1 LGIVGE
7 INEHVREGLRHWL
20 SPAFTSAGKQQ
31 GWASAESRFTGDTPK
46 YSFLVFKEIPFCG
59 PPTQIWSISKK
70 YIPLGKGCTMKNL
83 SLKLEDD
90 IFQETEKIITKVKK
104 NRNRYIN
111 EAIEFYNRLHKRRL
125 LSKQL
130 SKESKIVAKDSME
143 VLAEFEKLNGED

>member
-1 LGIVGE
+1 MDKD
-7 INEHVREGLRHWL
+7 N
-20 SPAFTSAGKQQ
+20 
-31 GWASAESRFTGDTPK
+31 D
-46 YSFLVFKEIPFCG
+46 
-59 PPTQIWSISKK
+59 
-70 YIPLGKGCTMKNL
+70 MKNL

-130 SKESKIVAKDSME
+130 SKESKMVSRDSMQI
-143 VLAEFEKLNGED
+143 LAEFEKLNNEAI